1 MTSTITCAL
10 SVCVH
15 SPVPVSI
22 FLIDHAWTYQLE
34 FAHQQLLQIPGLA
47 SRMSRLMGL
56 VDEDE
61 ERGDGEDIEGEDA
74 ELEEE
79 KEEEEEEEENQKES
93 GEEAQAILKP
103 LVAGHAAVA
112 DTKVAEVKDILKE
125 LWR

>member
-1 MTSTITCAL
+1 
-10 SVCVH
+10 
-15 SPVPVSI
+15 
-22 FLIDHAWTYQLE
+22 
-34 FAHQQLLQIPGLA
+34 
-47 SRMSRLMGL
+47 MSRLMGL

-61 ERGDGEDIEGEDA
+61 ERGDGEYIEGEDA

-79 KEEEEEEEENQKES
+79 KEEEEEGEENQKES

-112 DTKVAEVKDILKE
+112 DTQVAEVKDILKE